1 MRGLRVEFTGLA
13 KVLKMAE
20 FLITYIAL
28 HLYWLGYIRL
38 DS

>member
-20 FLITYIAL
+20 FLVHRSTPLLAGL
-28 HLYWLGYIRL
+28 H
-38 DS
+38 